1 LIRKRL
7 VRLFLTYCLHSYLLA
22 KDGNVKKD
30 IINEIFET
38 LSGAGVVSTEGEFS
52 QDWLGH
58 CESYLR
64 TLRFKNAEPSMGAL
78 AICSVRLQKVGR
90 DMVASKRHQH
100 VGLRFLALSEKCYE
114 QINKGAVELEL
125 AN

>member
-1 LIRKRL
+1 M
-7 VRLFLTYCLHSYLLA
+7 
-22 KDGNVKKD
+22 KKY
-30 IINEIFET
+30 ILNEIFET
-38 LSGAGVVSTEGEFS
+38 LSGVGVVSTEGEFS
-52 QDWLGH
+52 QDWLGYS
-58 CESYLR
+58 ESYLR

-90 DMVASKRHQH
+90 EMVASKRHQH